1 MREEIRHDYREEVF
15 VFVRSYIG
23 EHGYPPTIREIAEG
37 VGYASSSSAHNAV
50 RVLINDGRLFGSPG
64 RSLRL
69 TP

>member
-1 MREEIRHDYREEVF
+1 VKKKEQVF
-15 VFVRSYIG
+15 AFVRAYIG
-23 EHGYPPTIREIAEG
+23 EHGYPPTVREIANG

-50 RVLINDGRLFGSPG
+50 RVLIDDGRLFGSPG